1 MIEYVRENIGK
12 GNEEVMMDYV
22 GKEMREEKIK
32 MREIESIEINIGKGQ
47 FKGVSI
53 GVQEES
59 GFEME
64 MGVKEIGI
72 KDLEEIEDEIKE
84 KMKEKKVIV
93 MIDENRGEIY
103 EKGLDEKGVE
113 K

>member
-1 MIEYVRENIGK
+1 
-12 GNEEVMMDYV
+12 
-22 GKEMREEKIK
+22 
-32 MREIESIEINIGKGQ
+32 
-47 FKGVSI
+47 
-53 GVQEES
+53 
-59 GFEME
+59 